1 MTFVKNDSRIN
12 RSGRK
17 AGVQNKTTNELR
29 MLVQDFI
36 EDNLHTLQKSFDKLE
51 DKDKLNFIE
60 KLLKHVLPTPLS
72 ELERLTDEQLDILIH
87 RLKRQQHDTFTQK
100 QA

>member
-12 RSGRK
+12 RKGRK
-17 AGVQNKTTNELR
+17 AGKQNKTTNELR

-36 EDNLHTLQKSFDKLE
+36 EENWQTLQKSFDRLD

-60 KLLKHVLPTPLS
+60 KLLKHTLPAPLA
-72 ELERLTDEQLDILIH
+72 ELERLTDAQLDILIH
-87 RLKRQQHDTFTQK
+87 KLKTQQHDTFTQK

>member
-60 KLLKHVLPTPLS
+60 KLLKHVLPTPLT
-72 ELERLTDEQLDILIH
+72 ELERLTDEQLDIFIH
-87 RLKRQQHDTFTQK
+87 KLKTQQHDTFTKK